1 MPSIKTKFLMIERV
15 MTFVFRAMD
24 TFEAVKRGYA
34 LAKTNQPI
42 AKVTLQKKKK
52 LNKITLSKRIKT
64 VPSGKKIKSIL
75 ASQMLVNLKA
85 SKMKPIT
92 KKVEIEGKKSLAW
105 VVWALGVAEKTKLQK
120 GISVHD
126 VSSFLYH
133 AAEIEV
139 YPINVSRMV
148 HDHSNFIMQVSQ
160 EKKTKRYLLTESGKK
175 LANELK
181 LIDVEF

>member
-1 MPSIKTKFLMIERV
+1 MPSIKTKFLMIEKV

-34 LAKTNQPI
+34 KAKEANPTV
-42 AKVTLQKKKK
+42 KVAPKKKK
-52 LNKITLSKRIKT
+52 TLDRITVTKKIKT

-85 SKMKPIT
+85 SNMKPIT
-92 KKVEIEGKKSLAW
+92 KKVEIDGKKSLAW

-133 AAEIEV
+133 AAEIEI

-175 LANELK
+175 MAQELK
-181 LIDVEF
+181 LIDV